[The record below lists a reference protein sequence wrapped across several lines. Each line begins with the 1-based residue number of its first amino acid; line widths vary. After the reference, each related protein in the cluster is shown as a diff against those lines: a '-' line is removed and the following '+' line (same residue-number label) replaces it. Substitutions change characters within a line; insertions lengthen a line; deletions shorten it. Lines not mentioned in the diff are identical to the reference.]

1 MDLSTVDERNE
12 VTDRSLQLQALMQSI
27 GVSSFKSLSQ
37 AAAVSEAQI
46 RKLRRGEVAQMRL
59 ETLQK
64 LSHTL
69 QLSLSELLVTFGDSA
84 IAVPS
89 PQPWQQEYD
98 RLQAQLVQQ
107 KIDLWQEFQQD
118 SLQILESLLLQ
129 LPTAAHAAQQ
139 NPQLPAI
146 KLLPLL
152 RPLDRLLETWGIV
165 AIAPVGSVVAY
176 DPQQH
181 QLMAG
186 TAQLGEPVRVR
197 YTGYCQGDRALYR
210 AKVSPIDPPAAAEP
224 GS

>member
-69 QLSLSELLVTFGDSA
+69 QLSLSQLLVTFGDSA
-84 IAVPS
+84 IAVPP

-186 TAQLGEPVRVR
+186 TAQLGESVRVR
-197 YTGYCQGDRALYR
+197 YTGYRQGDRALYR
-210 AKVSPIDPPAAAEP
+210 AKVSLIDPPAAAEP